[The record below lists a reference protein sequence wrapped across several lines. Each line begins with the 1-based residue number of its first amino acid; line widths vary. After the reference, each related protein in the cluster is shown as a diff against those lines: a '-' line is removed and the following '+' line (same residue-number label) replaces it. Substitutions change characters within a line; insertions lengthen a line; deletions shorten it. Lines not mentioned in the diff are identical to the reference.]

1 MVTLVTILKLFGV
14 CMLIPCFAF
23 AVTLSLYMVKQVK
36 WESNLKRYKI
46 SALGYV
52 QNPQGFLITTPK
64 ELLEELQGVEERITK

>member
-1 MVTLVTILKLFGV
+1 MTLVTILKCFGI

-23 AVTLSLYMVKQVK
+23 VITLSLYMFKQVK

-52 QNPQGFLITTPK
+52 QNPQGFLLTTPK
-64 ELLEELQGVEERITK
+64 ELLEELQGYEEKITK